1 MADTMEQASA
11 CCGMRRR
18 PQPGPVPD
26 PRPVLRLAHA
36 DHGPVDPRPWYS
48 RFSAA
53 HVPLVRPQRRTT
65 CLDRR
70 VPLASSALFWAMLL
84 LARGVDTL
92 VRWWRPRF
100 SISRTLTRVLGYH
113 FMSRVLMSQTR
124 PLQLP
129 DGLLNQLDAVVK
141 GWSEDPHAPAWL
153 NQLEDRLTTHGSWN
167 PGVARSRAAP

>member
-1 MADTMEQASA
+1 
-11 CCGMRRR
+11 
-18 PQPGPVPD
+18 
-26 PRPVLRLAHA
+26 
-36 DHGPVDPRPWYS
+36 
-48 RFSAA
+48 
-53 HVPLVRPQRRTT
+53 
-65 CLDRR
+65 
-70 VPLASSALFWAMLL
+70 MLL

-113 FMSRVLMSQTR
+113 FMSRVLMGQTR